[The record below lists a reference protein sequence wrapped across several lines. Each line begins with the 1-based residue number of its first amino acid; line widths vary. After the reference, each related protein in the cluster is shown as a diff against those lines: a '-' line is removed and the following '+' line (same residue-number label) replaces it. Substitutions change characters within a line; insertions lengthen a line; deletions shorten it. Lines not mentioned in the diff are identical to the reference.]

1 MTYYQFVQAVES
13 KMKEVVKDNIK
24 VCTHTA
30 EKNNG
35 TIRKGITLS
44 EKGINISPTIYLE
57 EYYQMFQSGNSLDHI
72 TSDILRL
79 YHEVRFQK
87 SWNEDKISVFQGIKD
102 KIIYRLVNRKANEN
116 MLKEVPY
123 IPYLDLAVVF
133 CVLLEVTK
141 CGTATM
147 QIRNA
152 HLTMWDVS
160 VKDLYEAAAEN
171 TCRFLPDDFSSMSRV
186 IEELTGTCQEE
197 REEYM
202 YVLSNHIRSYGAA
215 AILYDGRLE
224 RIGEYLKSNYYVLPS
239 SIHEV
244 IVVPEK
250 SAPKKDELSLM
261 VAEINQTQLAEEEV
275 LSNKAYYYDREKKCL
290 SL

>member
-44 EKGINISPTIYLE
+44 EQGINISPTIYLE

-123 IPYLDLAVVF
+123 IPYLDLAVIF
-133 CVLLEVTK
+133 CVLLEITK

-147 QIRNA
+147 QIGNA
-152 HLTMWDVS
+152 HLAMWDVS

-171 TCRFLPDDFSSMSRV
+171 TCRFLPDDFSSMGRV

-197 REEYM
+197 GNEYM

-215 AILYDGRLE
+215 AILYDGKLD

>member
-1 MTYYQFVQAVES
+1 MTYYQFVQTVES
-13 KMKEVVKDNIK
+13 KVKEVVKDNIK

-35 TIRKGITLS
+35 TIRKGITLT
-44 EKGINISPTIYLE
+44 EQGINISPTIYLE
-57 EYYQMFQSGNSLDHI
+57 EYYRLFQSGNSLDYI
-72 TSDILRL
+72 ISDILRL

-87 SWNEDKISVFQGIKD
+87 SWNEDKISVYHGIKD
-102 KIIYRLVNRKANEN
+102 KIIYRLINRKANEN
-116 MLKEVPY
+116 MLKDVPY
-123 IPYLDLAVVF
+123 IPYLDLAIVF
-133 CVLLEVTK
+133 CVLLEITK

-147 QIRNA
+147 QISNA
-152 HLTMWDVS
+152 HLKMWGVS
-160 VKDLYEAAAEN
+160 EKELYKAAADN

-186 IEELTGTCQEE
+186 IEELTGLTQED
-197 REEYM
+197 RDEYM

-224 RIGEYLKSNYYVLPS
+224 SIGAYLKSNYYILPS

-244 IVVPEK
+244 IIVPEK
-250 SAPKKDELSLM
+250 AAPGKEHLSLM
-261 VAEINQTQLAEEEV
+261 VDEINQTQLASEEI
-275 LSNKAYYYDREKKCL
+275 LSDKAYYYDREKECL